1 VEEAVRVLQV
11 LGDVANTDQF
21 VVDDWSGDGLNW
33 SRDVDD
39 SVYRIQLG
47 VRYSF

>member
-1 VEEAVRVLQV
+1 LQLDRSTTDVYQVEDFFYE
-11 LGDVANTDQF
+11 GSN
-21 VVDDWSGDGLNW
+21 
-33 SRDVDD
+33 RDVDD